1 VLDQVVAENPGLI
14 AHVEWHVYTG
24 APPMYSAEANA
35 KWRLYPPPYQGQ
47 YATPWLWV
55 DGVNKSYT
63 YNTWT
68 NAIYQAMNEPADVSL
83 THVGTTYDPALR
95 SGELAIEC
103 FNGTAD
109 TLRAALQFAVTE
121 DSVRYTGSNGDPMH
135 NAVLRDYVPNQN
147 GTPVTLAPGASDT
160 ITLSYALQ
168 SAWVEE
174 NVKLVVYLQNMTV
187 QPDSS
192 LPCYQGS
199 SGSVLSFAGVEESKL
214 LAARDLRVSVSP
226 NPVRTWCEF
235 AVSGA
240 AAHGVRISVYAPDG
254 RSVGSIRTDANRV
267 TWSRAGVARGVYLYR
282 VNAGTATAEGKLV
295 VAD

>member
-1 VLDQVVAENPGLI
+1 VLDQIVADNPGRI
-14 AHVEWHVYTG
+14 AHVEWHVYSA

-35 KWRLYPPPYQGQ
+35 KWRMYPPPYQGQ
-47 YATPWLWV
+47 YATPWLWM
-55 DGVNKSYT
+55 DGINKSYT

-68 NAIYQAMNEPADVSL
+68 NAVNAELDVPTDVGL
-83 THVGTTYDPALR
+83 THVGTSYDPATR
-95 SGELAIEC
+95 SGQLAVEC
-103 FNGTAD
+103 YNGTPD
-109 TLRAALQFAVTE
+109 TVRAALQFAVTE
-121 DSVRYTGSNGDPMH
+121 DSVRYTGSNGDPIH
-135 NAVLRDYVPNQN
+135 NGVLRDYVPDQH
-147 GTPVTLAPGASDT
+147 GTPVTLAPGARDT
-160 ITLSYALQ
+160 VAMSYAID

-192 LPCYQGS
+192 MPCYQGAS
-199 SGSVLSFAGVEESKL
+199 DSVLSFAGVEESKL

-226 NPVRTWCEF
+226 NPVITGCEF

-240 AAHGVRISVYAPDG
+240 AAHGVRISVYTPDG
-254 RSVGSIRTDANRV
+254 RSVGSIRTAANRA
-267 TWSRAGVARGVYLYR
+267 TWSRAGAARGVYLYR